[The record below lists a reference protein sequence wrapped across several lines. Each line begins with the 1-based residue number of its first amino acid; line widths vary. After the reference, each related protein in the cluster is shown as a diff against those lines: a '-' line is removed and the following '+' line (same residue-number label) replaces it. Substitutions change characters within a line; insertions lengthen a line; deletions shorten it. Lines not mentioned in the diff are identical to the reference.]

1 MSRDPE
7 GAIRV
12 LQDGLKPD
20 RPHVFREADTLVSTF
35 GHLSVNRSLKTEHCA
50 RQLVF
55 ELAWTLLAQRRH
67 QEAADMFIRMTEL
80 NSWYVPVFT
89 SQSFH

>member
-1 MSRDPE
+1 MSHDPE

-35 GHLSVNRSLKTEHCA
+35 DYRSVNRSLKIA

-67 QEAADMFIRMTEL
+67 QEAANMFIRMTEL
-80 NSWYVPVFT
+80 NSWYVLVFT
-89 SQSFH
+89 SQGFH